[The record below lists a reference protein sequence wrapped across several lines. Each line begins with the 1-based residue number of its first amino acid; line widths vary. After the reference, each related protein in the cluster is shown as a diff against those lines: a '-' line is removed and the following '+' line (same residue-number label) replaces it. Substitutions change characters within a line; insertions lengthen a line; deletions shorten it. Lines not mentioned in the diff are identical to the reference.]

1 MNTIKLVKDSQTDL
15 HNEGED
21 WYYITGTENWCQINK
36 SGNEWKATMYEM
48 GDTEV
53 HTVYADTP
61 RKSANLLLANFDLK
75 LGGEAE

>member
-21 WYYITGTENWCQINK
+21 WYYITGTENWCRINK
-36 SGNEWKATMYEM
+36 DGKLWKATMYEM
-48 GDTEV
+48 GDSPV
-53 HTVYADTP
+53 HTVHADTP

>member
-1 MNTIKLVKDSQTDL
+1 MKTIKLVKDSQKDL
-15 HNEGED
+15 CNEGED

-36 SGNEWKATMYEM
+36 DDKLWRATMYEM
-48 GDTEV
+48 GDSPV

-75 LGGEAE
+75 LDGEIL

>member
-21 WYYITGTENWCQINK
+21 WYNITGTENWSQINK
-36 SGNEWKATMYEM
+36 DGKLWKATMYEM
-48 GDTEV
+48 GDSPV
-53 HTVYADTP
+53 HTVHADTP